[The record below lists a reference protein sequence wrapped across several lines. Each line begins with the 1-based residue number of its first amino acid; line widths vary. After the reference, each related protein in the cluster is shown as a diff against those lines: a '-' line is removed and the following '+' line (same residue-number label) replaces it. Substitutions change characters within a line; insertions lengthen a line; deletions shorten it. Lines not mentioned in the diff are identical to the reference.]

1 MSTSQQID
9 AKGETGVYLIPEEA
23 LHLNRAEARVVRM
36 MREVGRRG
44 KSWMLV
50 LIGNSAGVRVHET
63 LPPRWEPK

>member
-1 MSTSQQID
+1 MNEKQSID
-9 AKGETGVYLIPEEA
+9 VSSETGVYLTLEEA

>member
-1 MSTSQQID
+1 VNTSRRID
-9 AKGETGVYLIPEEA
+9 AKDETGVYLTLEEA